1 MYLVF
6 KVETYIAFISQ
17 AEEYYAWKKPHE
29 SFYLKTFIIYILPH
43 TAVFVFLIE
52 CDFSVFLVG
61 GERKRQCVWMCG
73 GVCVCMHVGG
83 WLVLKY
89 YKTFYSQ
96 LNLRLKIHWN

>member
-17 AEEYYAWKKPHE
+17 SEEYYAWKKPHE

-43 TAVFVFLIE
+43 TTVFVFLIE

-61 GERKRQCVWMCG
+61 GERKRVCVCV
-73 GVCVCMHVGG
+73 GVCVHACWGMSSIK
-83 WLVLKY
+83 VLQNVLFTIKPE
-89 YKTFYSQ
+89 T
-96 LNLRLKIHWN
+96 

>member
-61 GERKRQCVWMCG
+61 GERRESVCECV
-73 GVCVCMHVGG
+73 GVYVCACMLGDE
-83 WLVLKY
+83 
-89 YKTFYSQ
+89 
-96 LNLRLKIHWN
+96 